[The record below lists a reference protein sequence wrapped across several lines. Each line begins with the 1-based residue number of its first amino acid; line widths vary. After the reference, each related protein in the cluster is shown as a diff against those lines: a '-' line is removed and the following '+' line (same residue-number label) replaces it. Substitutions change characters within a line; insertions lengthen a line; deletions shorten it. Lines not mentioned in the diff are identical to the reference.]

1 MSMASV
7 AAGLQRSEGGALSCI
22 PELSNMS
29 NHGQL
34 RAGSS
39 FNCRMN
45 RALLGASTH
54 QTRAKSLSRY
64 VSGGTPSMHAS
75 NAKLGLLFQS
85 PRVHGTE
92 TTPQAKAAEDTAAA
106 SPAAAAC
113 ANSQHPT
120 NPSHKWR
127 NTLLV
132 EASPHH

>member
-7 AAGLQRSEGGALSCI
+7 AAGLQRSEGGGLSRI

-64 VSGGTPSMHAS
+64 FSGGTPSMHVS

-92 TTPQAKAAEDTAAA
+92 TTPQAKAAEATAA

-113 ANSQHPT
+113 VVSQQPT